1 MTIRNEKVANI
12 IYGYLD
18 CRPSCDAADKDEQ
31 GRCRDCYYVAL
42 EAAYELRD
50 ADLLAPDTTSAL
62 AALNSAWANF
72 KLSQWQLKV
81 LEMSGAPIPEWAYER
96 APKGEVTIQHLI
108 NHWAHL
114 DLPAPDDCPPDI
126 HKPGWRLGLSGA
138 EYAAVFAGAVHI
150 SDSHGWGHSHD
161 PGDIRT
167 AAHKL
172 LAAADEAEKW
182 VWP

>member
-1 MTIRNEKVANI
+1 MTINYDRLQELLEDFDQAETFLAKWVAREALEVNAVANARELLRLHHGAKNQTTI
-12 IYGYLD
+12 VASVWARGKAT
-18 CRPSCDAADKDEQ
+18 PSDLNM
-31 GRCRDCYYVAL
+31 L
-42 EAAYELRD
+42 EA
-50 ADLLAPDTTSAL
+50 
-62 AALNSAWANF
+62 
-72 KLSQWQLKV
+72 
-81 LEMSGAPIPEWAYER
+81 SGAPIPEWAYER
-96 APKGEVTIQHLI
+96 APKGEVTIQDLI
-108 NHWAHL
+108 TYWAHL